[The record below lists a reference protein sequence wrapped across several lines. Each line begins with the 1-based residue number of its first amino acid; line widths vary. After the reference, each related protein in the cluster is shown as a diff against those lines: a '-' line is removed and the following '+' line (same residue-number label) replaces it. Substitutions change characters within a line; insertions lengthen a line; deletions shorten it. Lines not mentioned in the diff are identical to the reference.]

1 MTSGDEGGWDADKGT
16 YVLTGH
22 TMLWLSSIFLC
33 HGFFFFFTCGEQVNK
48 DEVDGKSVKS

>member
-33 HGFFFFFTCGEQVNK
+33 HGFFFFFICGEQVNK